1 MCLPEPDWEAG
12 RLLRERVGHT
22 VEGERQ
28 VRLAALDSTRV
39 LLDSYVVCVNST
51 LGFQG
56 WRWHKMAS

>member
-1 MCLPEPDWEAG
+1 MCLPEPDWEEG
-12 RLLRERVGHT
+12 RSLRERVGHT

-28 VRLAALDSTRV
+28 VSFAALDSTRV

>member
-12 RLLRERVGHT
+12 RSLRERVGHT

-39 LLDSYVVCVNST
+39 LLDSYVVCVNRHR
-51 LGFQG
+51 FQG